1 MSISKRILFPL
12 AITVASCVIV
22 TLFQDSWV
30 AVAAIIATSGAWFLS
45 SGQGSEIEN
54 VPDSQQDSTELNQL
68 LDPVLDEINS
78 VVSAECANVQNDLQQ
93 ISSLVSNATVQL
105 NESFLTL
112 NNLSQTQKDIVLT
125 LVNNMVSDTRNQD
138 SGSLLLDGYAIETK
152 KTIGYFIDNI
162 ITVSRDSMELV
173 HIINAISEDFDEVD
187 KLLDDVKG
195 ISDQTNLLA
204 LNAAIEAA
212 RAGESGRG
220 FAVVADEVRKLS
232 QDSHEFS
239 ERIRNV
245 MAGSMKN
252 VDLAKESID
261 NIASKDM
268 SVAIDSK
275 QTISNMLDDAQN
287 LNKVLHEKLNDVS
300 TLTTD
305 INNGVNIAVRALQ
318 FEDLVLQTSQRATAI
333 TSAMDSF
340 LHGLKAHTNEI
351 LSQENMAPA
360 EKISSV
366 ETSVTKLKNELFS
379 VINKPV
385 ETNNMDEGDCELF

>member
-1 MSISKRILFPL
+1 MKFSKHTLLPL
-12 AITVASCVIV
+12 TVTIASCVLV
-22 TLFQDSWV
+22 GLFTATWV
-30 AVAAIIATSGAWFLS
+30 AVVCIVASSAAWMMASRHTSS
-45 SGQGSEIEN
+45 PDQKNTSE
-54 VPDSQQDSTELNQL
+54 QQSEDLKQL
-68 LDPVLDEINS
+68 LDPVFEE
-78 VVSAECANVQNDLQQ
+78 VSNIVCTECENVQNDLQQ
-93 ISSLVSNATVQL
+93 ISSLVSNATLEL
-105 NESFLTL
+105 NESFMTL
-112 NNLSQTQKDIVLT
+112 NNLSQSQKDVVLT
-125 LVNNMVSDTRNQD
+125 LVNNMISDTRNQD

-152 KTIGYFIDNI
+152 KTIEFFVDNI
-162 ITVSRDSMELV
+162 ISVSRDSMELV
-173 HIINAISEDFDEVD
+173 HIIEAISTDFGEVD

-239 ERIRNV
+239 ERIRGV
-245 MAGSMKN
+245 MAGSLKN
-252 VDLAKESID
+252 VDLAKESIN

-275 QTISNMLDDAQN
+275 QTISNMLDDAQT

-305 INNGVNIAVRALQ
+305 INDGVNIAVRALQ
-318 FEDLVLQTSQRATAI
+318 FEDLVLQTSERAMTI
-333 TSAMDSF
+333 TRAMDSF
-340 LHGLKAHTNEI
+340 MHGLKAQTDEI
-351 LSQENMAPA
+351 LLSDNMQPGEQALNVVA
-360 EKISSV
+360 
-366 ETSVTKLKNELFS
+366 SVTALKDELFT

-385 ETNNMDEGDCELF
+385 ATSSMDEGDCELF